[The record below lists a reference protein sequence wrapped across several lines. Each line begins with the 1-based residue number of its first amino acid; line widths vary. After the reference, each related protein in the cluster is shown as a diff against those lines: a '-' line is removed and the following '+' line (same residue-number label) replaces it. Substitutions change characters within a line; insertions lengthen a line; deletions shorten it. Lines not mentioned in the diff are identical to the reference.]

1 MGGVD
6 AGENC
11 EGALAG
17 APGCEGGLAPLPQ
30 DGDIC
35 SGVAGKG
42 ALAPGGG
49 FFTRNGKT
57 LEASG
62 FMPRC

>member
-1 MGGVD
+1 MGGAN

-11 EGALAG
+11 EGTPAD
-17 APGCEGGLAPLPQ
+17 APGRKDGLAPLPQ
-30 DGDIC
+30 DGDIR

-42 ALAPGGG
+42 ALAPGDW

-57 LEASG
+57 LAASG

>member
-30 DGDIC
+30 DGDLC

-42 ALAPGGG
+42 VPAPGG
-49 FFTRNGKT
+49 
-57 LEASG
+57 
-62 FMPRC
+62 